1 MARNNY
7 AMNGISFAN
16 PVEIDGDYCRLA
28 LDYAIKAGYTH
39 FQWIGPIHNPVK
51 GNIDGMIKLRKYA
64 QFNYEK
70 DMEYVEYNLKEVN
83 DICKKASENGLKNY
97 KSHHEHDLPTDFGKE
112 YPEVLN
118 GYGDIEVS
126 HPLVKDFLENKIE
139 DFFAEY
145 PYMHGIVLTLHETKV
160 PLLKLRDQK
169 LGKTER
175 VKYVTKILFDTCN
188 RLGKELIVRPFASI
202 EEDYEM
208 MTKAYNEIS
217 PDLIIMDKWT
227 QFDWSLTL
235 PNNAFFKKINGNPL
249 FIETDIFGE
258 YFGKG
263 LLPLMLKDHIAEKI
277 AYCEQ
282 FNPIGYC
289 SRIDRAGEHPFGT
302 VNEVNLA
309 IMLAHL
315 KGEDVDKAIDEFFL
329 ETYGEYGYKVREVME
344 NTEEIQKKLLYLNG
358 YYFHQQSFFPQLNH
372 SKNHFYFEMMKD
384 EPHLASGEWF
394 IPRDW
399 KKAELSLL
407 RKEKEEA
414 LMLAGQALVKVYA
427 LKGLIEEEK
436 YEKLVVLF
444 RNLTFACKVWQA
456 LLEVFV
462 AYTGYFAGKNTEEG
476 YRYAVN
482 ALLEADN
489 EGKEALGAQYFVT
502 RVVGGDMSQI
512 RNKNTLKQPTLDRV
526 GEFVSQLNASFEAEK
541 AETERLKGTGAIDFV
556 VCGGGY
562 EGHRLQ
568 KEVNF
573 SDTAVTKHG
582 VCRIAGTLRGTDF
595 SRINT
600 HGWFGYFLKVK
611 PNAENTIKLRL
622 GSIHAKTDMRISLA
636 GKEIVIGEERDYL
649 ELTLP
654 FTETEGKDEV
664 YIRFDRLTG
673 YTPCVYS
680 VVVE

>member
-1 MARNNY
+1 MQRNY
-7 AMNGISFAN
+7 TMNGISFAN
-16 PVEIDGDYCRLA
+16 PVEIDGEYCRRA
-28 LDYAIKAGYTH
+28 LDYAIKAGYNH

-70 DMEYVEYNLKEVN
+70 DMEYVEYNLDVVN
-83 DICKKASENGLKNY
+83 EICEKAAKNGLKNY
-97 KSHHEHDLPTDFGKE
+97 MWHHELDLPTDFGKE

-217 PDLIIMDKWT
+217 PELIIMDKWT

-263 LLPLMLKDHIAEKI
+263 QLPLMLKDHIAEKI
-277 AYCEQ
+277 EYCEK

-289 SRIDRAGEHPFGT
+289 SRIDRAGAHPFGT

-309 IMLAHL
+309 IMLAHV

-329 ETYGEYGYKVREVME
+329 ETYGANGLKVREVME
-344 NTEEIQKKLLYLNG
+344 ETETIQKKLFYLNG

-372 SKNHFYFEMMKD
+372 FYFEMMKKD
-384 EPHLASGEWF
+384 PHLASGEWF

-399 KKAELSLL
+399 KKSEIEAL
-407 RKEKEEA
+407 RKEKAEA
-414 LMLAGQALVKVYA
+414 VELSEKALKKTLA
-427 LKGLIEEEK
+427 LKGLIDGK
-436 YEKLVVLF
+436 AYDALVILF
-444 RNLTFACKVWQA
+444 QNLYISCKVWQK

-462 AYTGYFAGKNTEEG
+462 AYTGYFEGTNGEEEYRSSIAALAAADEAGK
-476 YRYAVN
+476 
-482 ALLEADN
+482 
-489 EGKEALGAQYFVT
+489 KALGDEYYITYVA
-502 RVVGGDMSQI
+502 GGDMSQI
-512 RNKNTLKQPTLDRV
+512 RNKETLKRKTLDRV
-526 GEFVSQLNASFEAEK
+526 GEFISQINASFEAEK
-541 AETERLKGTGAIDFV
+541 TETERLKATGAVDFV

-573 SDTAVTKHG
+573 SDTMVKERG

-622 GSIHAKTDMRISLA
+622 GSIHPVTDLRITFT
-636 GKEIVIGEERDYL
+636 GKEIVVHEEKEYL
-649 ELTLP
+649 EMAIP
-654 FTETEGKDEV
+654 YTETEGKDEL

-680 VVVE
+680 IEIE

>member
-1 MARNNY
+1 MKRNY
-7 AMNGISFAN
+7 VMNGISFAN
-16 PVEIDGDYCRLA
+16 PVEIDGDYCRRALA
-28 LDYAIKAGYTH
+28 YAIKAGYDH

-70 DMEYVEYNLKEVN
+70 DMQYVEYNLDVVN
-83 DICKKASENGLKNY
+83 EICEKAAKNGLKNY
-97 KSHHEHDLPTDFGKE
+97 MWHHELDLPTDFGKE

-217 PDLIIMDKWT
+217 PKLIIMDKWT

-263 LLPLMLKDHIAEKI
+263 KLPLMLKDHIAEKI
-277 AYCEQ
+277 AYCEK

-289 SRIDRAGEHPFGT
+289 SRIDRAGEHPFDT

-315 KGEDVDKAIDEFFL
+315 KGEDVEKAIDEFFL
-329 ETYGEYGYKVREVME
+329 EAYGENGLKVREVME

-372 SKNHFYFEMMKD
+372 SKNHFYFEMMKE
-384 EPHLASGEWF
+384 EPHLESGEWF
-394 IPRDW
+394 IPKDW
-399 KKAELSLL
+399 KKADISLL

-414 LMLAGQALVKVYA
+414 LSMAGLALVKTYA
-427 LKGLIEEEK
+427 LKGLIEPEK
-436 YEKLVVLF
+436 YEELVVLF
-444 RNLTFACKVWQA
+444 RNLVFACKVWQA
-456 LLEVFV
+456 LLEVFF
-462 AYTGYFAGKNTEEG
+462 AYTAYFEGKGTEDG

-482 ALLEADN
+482 ALIEADE
-489 EGKEALGAQYFVT
+489 EGKKEMGDRYFVT
-502 RVVGGDMSQI
+502 CVVGGDMAQI
-512 RNKNTLKQPTLDRV
+512 RNKSALQRKTLDRV
-526 GEFVSQLNASFEAEK
+526 GEFVSQINASFAAEK
-541 AETERLKGTGAIDFV
+541 AETERLKSANAVDFV

-573 SDTAVTKHG
+573 SDTVVNERG
-582 VCRIAGTLRGTDF
+582 VCRTAGTLRGTDF

-611 PNAENTIKLRL
+611 PNAENTLKIRL
-622 GSIHAKTDMRISLA
+622 GSIHERTDLCITYA
-636 GKEIVIGEERDYL
+636 GKTLEVHEETNYA
-649 ELTLP
+649 ELTIP
-654 FTETEGKDEV
+654 FTETEGKDEL

-673 YTPCVYS
+673 HTPCVYS
-680 VVVE
+680 IEVR

>member
-1 MARNNY
+1 MKKNY
-7 AMNGISFAN
+7 IMNGISFAN
-16 PVEIDGDYCRLA
+16 PVKIDAEYCNLA
-28 LDYAIKAGYTH
+28 LDYAIKAGYNH
-39 FQWIGPIHNPVK
+39 FQWIGPIHNPVL
-51 GNIDGMIKLRKYA
+51 GNLDGMIYLRKYA

-70 DMEYVEYNLKEVN
+70 DAAYVDYNLKHVN
-83 DICKKASENGLKNY
+83 DICRRAKENGLKNY
-97 KSHHEHDLPTDFGKE
+97 MWHHELDLPTDFGKE

-118 GYGDIEVS
+118 SYGDIEVS
-126 HPLVKDFLENKIE
+126 HPLVKDFLENKIG

-145 PYMHGIVLTLHETKV
+145 PDMDGIVLTLHETKV

-175 VKYVTKILFDTCN
+175 VKYVTQILFDTCN

-263 LLPLMLKDHIAEKI
+263 ILPIMLKEHIAEKI

-282 FNPIGYC
+282 FKPIGYC

-309 IMLAHL
+309 IMIAHI
-315 KGEDVDKAIDEFFL
+315 KGENADTAIDNYFL
-329 ETYGEYGYKVREVME
+329 ETYGEHGLKVREAME

-384 EPHLASGEWF
+384 EPQLTSGEWF

-399 KKAELSLL
+399 KKCDLETL
-407 RKEKEEA
+407 REEKREA
-414 LMLAGQALVKVYA
+414 LKMAKEALEKVYA
-427 LKGLIEEEK
+427 LQGLISKEK
-436 YEKLVVLF
+436 YEELQIKFHNLVY
-444 RNLTFACKVWQA
+444 ACKIWKI
-456 LLEVFV
+456 LLEVF
-462 AYTGYFAGKNTEEG
+462 ACYTHYFTDKITEEEF
-476 YRYAVN
+476 RMVVAE
-482 ALLEADN
+482 LKRMDD
-489 EGKEALGAQYFVT
+489 EGKKALGDEYFIT
-502 RVVGGDMSQI
+502 YVVGGDMAQI
-512 RNKNTLKQPTLDRV
+512 RDKDALKRNSLDRV
-526 GEFVSQLNASFEAEK
+526 GEFIEQILASFEAEK
-541 AETERLKGTGAIDFV
+541 KEIERLKKNNPVDFV
-556 VCGGGY
+556 VCGGGV
-562 EGHRLQ
+562 EGHKLK

-573 SDTAVTKHG
+573 SDTVINENG
-582 VCRIAGTLRGTDF
+582 VCRVAGTLRGTDF

-600 HGWFGYFLKVK
+600 HGWFGYHLKVK
-611 PNAENTIKLRL
+611 PNAKNEIKLRL
-622 GSIHAKTDMRISLA
+622 GSIHARTDMRISYA
-636 GKEIVIGEERDYL
+636 GQELTVNDERNYL
-649 ELTLP
+649 EITLP
-654 FTETEGKDEV
+654 FTETEGKNEL

-680 VVVE
+680 IEVQ

>member
-1 MARNNY
+1 MNAKNY
-7 AMNGISFAN
+7 QMNGISFAN
-16 PVEIDGDYCRLA
+16 PVDIDGDYCRLA

-51 GNIDGMIKLRKYA
+51 GNIDGMITLRKYA
-64 QFNYEK
+64 QFNNEK
-70 DMEYVEYNLKEVN
+70 DMAYVEYNLKEVN
-83 DICKKASENGLKNY
+83 EICKKAVEHGLKNY
-97 KSHHEHDLPTDFGKE
+97 MWHHELDLPTDFGKE

-118 GYGDIEVS
+118 SYGDVEVS
-126 HPLVKDFLENKIE
+126 HPLVKDFLENKVE

-217 PDLIIMDKWT
+217 PNLIIMDKWT

-249 FIETDIFGE
+249 FVETDIFGE

-277 AYCEQ
+277 AYCEK

-289 SRIDRAGEHPFGT
+289 SRVDRAGEHPFGT

-309 IMLAHL
+309 IMLAHI
-315 KGEDVDKAIDEFFL
+315 KGEDIDGAIDKFFL
-329 ETYGEYGYKVREVME
+329 EKYGENGLKVREVME

-384 EPHLASGEWF
+384 EPRLASGEWF

-399 KKAELSLL
+399 EKTEISFL
-407 RKEKEEA
+407 RAEKEEA
-414 LMLAGQALVKVYA
+414 LSLASAALEKVYA
-427 LKGLIEEEK
+427 LKGLIANPE
-436 YEKLVVLF
+436 YDALVVLF
-444 RNLTFACKVWQA
+444 KNLVFACKVWKA
-456 LLEVFV
+456 LLETFV

-482 ALLEADN
+482 SLLAADE
-489 EGKEALGAQYFVT
+489 EGKEELKEQYFVT
-502 RVVGGDMSQI
+502 YVVSGDMAQI
-512 RNKNTLKQPTLDRV
+512 RKKSDAQSKTLDRV
-526 GEFVSQLNASFEAEK
+526 GEFVTQLNASFEAEK
-541 AETERLKGTGAIDFV
+541 AETERLQALYATDFV

-562 EGHRLQ
+562 EGHSLQ

-573 SDTAVTKHG
+573 SDTAVTEHG
-582 VCRIAGTLRGTDF
+582 VCRIAGTLRGSDF

-600 HGWFGYFLKVK
+600 HGWFGYFVKVK
-611 PNAENTIKLRL
+611 PNTENTLKLRL
-622 GSIHAKTDMRISLA
+622 GSIHSRTDMRISYA
-636 GKEIVIGEERDYL
+636 GKEIVVGEEKNYL
-649 ELTLP
+649 ELTIP
-654 FTETEGKDEV
+654 FTETEGKEEL
-664 YIRFDRLTG
+664 YIRFDRLSG

-680 VVVE
+680 IVVE

>member
-1 MARNNY
+1 
-7 AMNGISFAN
+7 
-16 PVEIDGDYCRLA
+16 
-28 LDYAIKAGYTH
+28 
-39 FQWIGPIHNPVK
+39 
-51 GNIDGMIKLRKYA
+51 
-64 QFNYEK
+64 
-70 DMEYVEYNLKEVN
+70 
-83 DICKKASENGLKNY
+83 
-97 KSHHEHDLPTDFGKE
+97 
-112 YPEVLN
+112 
-118 GYGDIEVS
+118 
-126 HPLVKDFLENKIE
+126 
-139 DFFAEY
+139 
-145 PYMHGIVLTLHETKV
+145 
-160 PLLKLRDQK
+160 
-169 LGKTER
+169 
-175 VKYVTKILFDTCN
+175 
-188 RLGKELIVRPFASI
+188 
-202 EEDYEM
+202 
-208 MTKAYNEIS
+208 
-217 PDLIIMDKWT
+217 
-227 QFDWSLTL
+227 
-235 PNNAFFKKINGNPL
+235 
-249 FIETDIFGE
+249 
-258 YFGKG
+258 
-263 LLPLMLKDHIAEKI
+263 
-277 AYCEQ
+277 
-282 FNPIGYC
+282 
-289 SRIDRAGEHPFGT
+289 
-302 VNEVNLA
+302 
-309 IMLAHL
+309 
-315 KGEDVDKAIDEFFL
+315 
-329 ETYGEYGYKVREVME
+329 
-344 NTEEIQKKLLYLNG
+344 
-358 YYFHQQSFFPQLNH
+358 
-372 SKNHFYFEMMKD
+372 
-384 EPHLASGEWF
+384 
-394 IPRDW
+394 
-399 KKAELSLL
+399 
-407 RKEKEEA
+407 
-414 LMLAGQALVKVYA
+414 MLAGQALVKVYA

-573 SDTAVTKHG
+573 SDTAVTSRG